1 LSDSIPLLVSF
12 DFITKF
18 SSVLI
23 ENMPISDE
31 DAIHKSDE
39 AISFRDTDELK
50 RKWLPGF
57 IMVII
62 VITALILAATH

>member
-1 LSDSIPLLVSF
+1 
-12 DFITKF
+12 
-18 SSVLI
+18 
-23 ENMPISDE
+23 MPISDE